1 MGLGPSI
8 KMTTLHHYNCP
19 VTREMLPDTTI
30 DFAGVL
36 LDGVSENYSD
46 KIRTAEETGR
56 MAAGLRAD
64 GAVVAI
70 DGWGNHHIDFTE
82 VIRSL
87 GEHGIPSVGL
97 SYIGQ
102 QGRLVCSNP
111 YVGTI
116 IDFNKEASGYETC
129 CVGQNNLTEDD
140 AFKAV
145 EILKHQVKRMHHPAR
160 PRTETSDLLAE
171 DLTRVYL
178 PVRSTERGARTA
190 WSPDGRLVLRKDI
203 GQDLLADEP
212 RIKGVHVDV
221 LPPDRQY
228 VFVNSNLDIQPIAV
242 KAEGSLGSGRTLEL
256 QGIRA
261 MLNGVE
267 DVSGFQ
273 PANIGSSEG
282 ILSEHVYFDRAGTPA
297 WNDRILHIDFLFRE
311 GEGRTAEGIEAA
323 HRIADR
329 ILQEIRDAMLKA
341 ASDPETAGTLTEETF
356 SFVPHPGK
364 MRLILLKISSGLGNM
379 YDTAVMP
386 DQPGGILGAQQMRLR
401 GNSPVFFT
409 PLQILDGAIHT
420 LL

>member
-46 KIRTAEETGR
+46 KVRTAEETGR
-56 MAAGLRAD
+56 MAARLRAD

-160 PRTETSDLLAE
+160 PRTETSDLPAE
-171 DLTRVYL
+171 NLTRVYL
-178 PVRSTERGARTA
+178 PVRSTEQGARTA
-190 WSPDGRLVLRKDI
+190 WFPDGRLVLRKDI

-212 RIKGVHVDV
+212 RIKEVHVNV

-256 QGIRA
+256 QGIRV

-329 ILQEIRDAMLKA
+329 ILQEIRDAMLKT
-341 ASDPETAGTLTEETF
+341 ASDPEIAGTLPEETF
-356 SFVPHPGK
+356 SYVPHPGK
-364 MRLILLKISSGLGNM
+364 MRLILVKISSGLGNM
-379 YDTAVMP
+379 YDTAIMP

-420 LL
+420 LI

>member
-46 KIRTAEETGR
+46 KVRTAEETGR
-56 MAAGLRAD
+56 MVAGLRAD

-160 PRTETSDLLAE
+160 LHKETSDLPAE
-171 DLTRVYL
+171 DLIRMYL

-190 WSPDGRLVLRKDI
+190 WFPDGRLVLRKDI

-212 RIKGVHVDV
+212 RIKEVHVNV
-221 LPPDRQY
+221 LTPDRQY
-228 VFVNSNLDIQPIAV
+228 VFVNSNLDIQPVAV
-242 KAEGSLGSGRTLEL
+242 KAEGRLGSGRTLEL
-256 QGIRA
+256 QGIRV

-341 ASDPETAGTLTEETF
+341 ASDPEISGTLPEKTF

-364 MRLILLKISSGLGNM
+364 MRLILVKISSGLGNM

-420 LL
+420 LI

>member
-19 VTREMLPDTTI
+19 MTRQMLNDASI
-30 DFAGVL
+30 DFAGILV
-36 LDGVSENYSD
+36 DGVSENYDD
-46 KIRTAEETGR
+46 KVRTAEETGR
-56 MAAGLRAD
+56 MAAELSAN
-64 GAVVAI
+64 GAAVAI

-82 VIRSL
+82 VIRAL

-97 SYIGQ
+97 SYIGR

-116 IDFNKEASGYETC
+116 IDFNKESSGYETC

-160 PRTETSDLLAE
+160 PRTETYDLPAE

-203 GQDLLADEP
+203 GQELLPEEP
-212 RIKGVHVDV
+212 RIKEVHVDIIM
-221 LPPDRQY
+221 PNRQY
-228 VFVNSNLDIQPIAV
+228 IFVNSNLDIQPIAV
-242 KAEGSLGSGRTLEL
+242 KADGHLGNGCTLEL

-267 DVSGFQ
+267 DGSGYQ

-329 ILQEIRDAMLKA
+329 ILQEIRDAMLQA
-341 ASDPETAGTLTEETF
+341 ASDPEIARTLPKETF
-356 SFVPHPGK
+356 SYVPHHGK
-364 MRLILLKISSGLGNM
+364 MRLLLVKISSGLGNM
-379 YDTAVMP
+379 YDTAIMP

-401 GNSPVFFT
+401 GNSPVFLT

-420 LL
+420 LI